1 MIIPLGSSMNGTNSE
16 NKMKFLKLSDT
27 FPLELCYLYVKHP
40 IFALILIYRFISIFS
55 LRCRPIGRT
64 KQIWFKI
71 STKKNFKKLNS
82 GFNGSCSFLQFII
95 TDKFINT
102 ILYSLFISNTHERGP
117 KSNLIF
123 FFFFLPFFIFYL
135 FPLVSL
141 LSPQFTPRFHTPTHI
156 HHSIQIQQLYIL
168 IPPPQNKNVPKTSSS
183 SLCR

>member
-1 MIIPLGSSMNGTNSE
+1 
-16 NKMKFLKLSDT
+16 MKFLKLSDT

-40 IFALILIYRFISIFS
+40 IFALILIYRFIPIFS

-123 FFFFLPFFIFYL
+123 FFFFCLFSFFIFFLSYPFYL
-135 FPLVSL
+135 PN
-141 LSPQFTPRFHTPTHI
+141 SPPDFTL
-156 HHSIQIQQLYIL
+156 QLIYTTAFKSS
-168 IPPPQNKNVPKTSSS
+168 NSTS
-183 SLCR
+183 